1 MEHIH
6 HDHSEGFK
14 KIVEE
19 AMTDKKQ
26 ARVQASMKY
35 NKANI
40 KQIKMNLNRKTDAD
54 IIQFLEN
61 EPNVQ
66 GLIKQLI
73 REHMKTKGR
82 QE

>member
-1 MEHIH
+1 MDE
-6 HDHSEGFK
+6 K
-14 KIVEE
+14 KKAAHV
-19 AMTDKKQ
+19 A
-26 ARVQASMKY
+26 AAVKY
-35 NKANI
+35 NSKNV
-40 KQIKMNLNRKTDAD
+40 KQVKINLNRKTDAD
-54 IIQFLEN
+54 IIQFLAN